1 MSEENRQRLKEYQ
14 KTIVKFYLFFSLR
27 EIKWKKILAFYKE
40 RIIKNLFPKCKT
52 PVSID
57 KVDFKKIVLSSK
69 ESYGNKDAY
78 KYFIWYVG
86 NVGIILLYIK
96 LPQIYA
102 FVKYFDISNKYIN
115 LLVYDN
121 EILKNIHCN
130 ME

>member
-1 MSEENRQRLKEYQ
+1 M
-14 KTIVKFYLFFSLR
+14 
-27 EIKWKKILAFYKE
+27 
-40 RIIKNLFPKCKT
+40 
-52 PVSID
+52 
-57 KVDFKKIVLSSK
+57 LSSK

-115 LLVYDN
+115 LLAYDN

>member
-40 RIIKNLFPKCKT
+40 RIIKNLFTKCKT

-115 LLVYDN
+115 LLAYDN